1 MIESRRWPRATGPS
15 TCTPSPSGPR
25 CASVPAIARTA
36 SAVAGS
42 SRDTYPQIPHMLR
55 KDSSRGMATVGTLQC
70 PRMKP
75 PALERTLIA
84 WAVGALVGV
93 GSFLAEAFLGPVAF
107 GWGPLAAYSLAGG
120 LVAVVS
126 RSLLV
131 PLVSA
136 PAARAGAL
144 SAIAAFGL
152 LYALYHVNVRVLPSE
167 HYLSGK
173 SLALDALAALPMLA
187 GAILLGRAR
196 WAQVARERWARAGAA
211 MGAASL
217 AAGLAVVIATTP
229 RPASDRERHGAGP
242 DLVVVVLDSLRADRL
257 CAGASHPATPELSRL
272 AARGRVFTS
281 AWAASSWTVPSVAR
295 ILSADAPG
303 ETPTLAERL
312 TAHGYRT
319 AAFTDN
325 AHLAREAEVMRGF
338 DRVERS
344 VGVWRSVVLGTALGE
359 ALERVMPGSDE
370 QLATRAIA
378 WIERQPGPFFLYVH
392 LMDSH
397 TPYRFPPLDGR
408 RHSGRRIEFPRVGM
422 PLTAEEA
429 DSIRA
434 RYDGGVHSADA
445 QAGRL
450 IAAFE
455 TRRRPFLAL
464 ITSDHGESLG
474 EEGRWFHGGSLA
486 PELLAIPLVLVGNGV
501 AGSAVASPV
510 GHADLAPTLLAAA
523 AISCADCRG
532 SDLRQEAP
540 TRVVEGALPPR
551 LAYRTDGRYKL
562 LVDFETGRRS
572 LYDRL
577 SDPSEHHDLAA
588 AEADLAQAFATG
600 LTSPGRL
607 PKPSPEQLER
617 LRALGYVDE

>member
-1 MIESRRWPRATGPS
+1 MG
-15 TCTPSPSGPR
+15 
-25 CASVPAIARTA
+25 
-36 SAVAGS
+36 
-42 SRDTYPQIPHMLR
+42 
-55 KDSSRGMATVGTLQC
+55 TVGTLQC
-70 PRMKP
+70 PRMTP

-126 RSLLV
+126 RSMLV

-136 PAARAGAL
+136 QAARAGAL
-144 SAIAAFGL
+144 SAIAAFSL

-173 SLALDALAALPMLA
+173 SLALDALVAVPMLA

-211 MGAASL
+211 LGAASL
-217 AAGLAVVIATTP
+217 AAGLAVAIAATSW
-229 RPASDRERHGAGP
+229 PASDPERHGTGP

-257 CAGASHPATPELSRL
+257 PAGASHPATPELSRL

-281 AWAASSWTVPSVAR
+281 AWAASSWTVPSVTR
-295 ILSADAPG
+295 MLSTGAAG

-312 TAHGYRT
+312 AAKGYRT
-319 AAFTDN
+319 AAYTDN
-325 AHLAREAEVMRGF
+325 AHLARGAEVMRGF

-359 ALERVMPGSDE
+359 VLERLIPGSDE

-378 WIERQPGPFFLYVH
+378 WIERQPGPFFLYAH

-408 RHSGRRIEFPRVGM
+408 RSRGRRIEFPRAGM
-422 PLTAEEA
+422 PLTDEEA

-445 QAGRL
+445 QVGRL
-450 IAAFE
+450 MAAVE
-455 TRRRPFLAL
+455 ARRRPFVAL

-474 EEGRWFHGGSLA
+474 EDGRWFHGGSLA
-486 PELLAIPLVLVGNGV
+486 PELLAIPLVLVGNGI

-510 GHADLAPTLLAAA
+510 GHSDLAPTLLAAA
-523 AISCADCRG
+523 SVSCTDCRG
-532 SDLRQEAP
+532 SDLRLEAP
-540 TRVVEGALPPR
+540 TRVVEGALPPH

-562 LVDFETGRRS
+562 VVDFQSGRRS

-577 SDPSEHHDLAA
+577 SDSSERHDLAA
-588 AEADLAQAFATG
+588 SEADLAQALATG
-600 LTSPGRL
+600 LALPGRA
-607 PKPSPEQLER
+607 PEPAPEQLER
-617 LRALGYVDE
+617 LRALGYVGG

>member
-1 MIESRRWPRATGPS
+1 M
-15 TCTPSPSGPR
+15 
-25 CASVPAIARTA
+25 
-36 SAVAGS
+36 
-42 SRDTYPQIPHMLR
+42 
-55 KDSSRGMATVGTLQC
+55 
-70 PRMKP
+70 
-75 PALERTLIA
+75 
-84 WAVGALVGV
+84 
-93 GSFLAEAFLGPVAF
+93 
-107 GWGPLAAYSLAGG
+107 LAA
-120 LVAVVS
+120 
-126 RSLLV
+126 
-131 PLVSA
+131 
-136 PAARAGAL
+136 
-144 SAIAAFGL
+144 
-152 LYALYHVNVRVLPSE
+152 
-167 HYLSGK
+167 
-173 SLALDALAALPMLA
+173 
-187 GAILLGRAR
+187 AILLGRAR
-196 WAQVARERWARAGAA
+196 WAQVARERWARAGTA

-217 AAGLAVVIATTP
+217 AAGLAVALAATDW
-229 RPASDRERHGAGP
+229 PASDPERHGAGP

-257 CAGASHPATPELSRL
+257 PAGESHPATPELSRL

-295 ILSADAPG
+295 ILSASAPG

-312 TAHGYRT
+312 AAHGYRT

-325 AHLAREAEVMRGF
+325 AHLARGAEVMRGF

-344 VGVWRSVVLGTALGE
+344 VGLWRSVVLGTALGE
-359 ALERVMPGSDE
+359 ALERLFPGSDE

-378 WIERQPGPFFLYVH
+378 WIERQPGPVFLYTH

-408 RHSGRRIEFPRVGM
+408 RSRGRRIEFPRAGM
-422 PLTAEEA
+422 PLTDEEA

-445 QAGRL
+445 QVGRL

-455 TRRRPFLAL
+455 ARRRPFVAF

-501 AGSAVASPV
+501 AGGAVASPV

-523 AISCADCRG
+523 SASCADCRG
-532 SDLRQEAP
+532 SDLRLETP
-540 TRVVEGALPPR
+540 TGIVEGALPPR

-572 LYDRL
+572 LYDRV
-577 SDPSEHHDLAA
+577 SDPSERHDLAA
-588 AEADLAQAFATG
+588 AEADLAQSLATG
-600 LTSPGRL
+600 LALPGRA
-607 PKPSPEQLER
+607 PEPAPEQLER
-617 LRALGYVDE
+617 LRALGYVGG